1 MKFPSNTIAGTAP
14 RIVPERIREAR
25 EARGYTVERFAE
37 ELGVSRQSVGQ
48 YEAGQIVP
56 SAEVMSK
63 IIALTQQPPA
73 FFTEKRARSL
83 DGFGTPF
90 WRGLKRMNRAD
101 RARISRRLEWAWDIL
116 AYVEQYIDLPTVNL
130 PVLEWDWQVDSEDA
144 LERIAGIVRDHWALG
159 RGPIFHL
166 SAVLEANGVI
176 LIKESVY
183 CDDMDAVSRWQG
195 GRPFILC
202 SADRDELPRFNF
214 DLAHE
219 LGHLLLHNGVDVTT
233 DILGKIERQANYF
246 AGCFLL
252 PRETFAREV
261 ISTSVHYFLKLKE
274 RWRVSVAMMV
284 YRCKELGILNAN
296 QVSYMFRQLTAKG
309 MRKREPLDTAF
320 KTESPSVL
328 QAALDMLI
336 KNGVQSKS
344 DIREA
349 LNLNSNDI
357 EQLCGAP
364 SGYLGETVVPLRI
377 KSNFNSWC

>member
-1 MKFPSNTIAGTAP
+1 MPIPSHSMAGDAP

-25 EARGYTVERFAE
+25 EGRGYTVERFAD

-48 YEAGQIVP
+48 YESGQIKP

-63 IIALTQQPPA
+63 IIALTEQPPA
-73 FFTEKRARSL
+73 FFTVKRARTSE
-83 DGFGTPF
+83 GFGTPF
-90 WRGLKRMNRAD
+90 WRGLKRMNRPD
-101 RARISRRLEWAWDIL
+101 RARISRRLEWAWDIV
-116 AYVEQYIDLPTVNL
+116 AYIERFIDLPIISL
-130 PVLEWDWQVDSEDA
+130 PVLEWDWQADTEEA
-144 LERIAGIVRDHWALG
+144 LERIANTVRDHWSLG

-166 SAVLEANGVI
+166 AATLEANGVI
-176 LIKESVY
+176 LLKEPVQ
-183 CDDMDAVSRWQG
+183 CEDMDAVSRWQS

-219 LGHLLLHNGVDVTT
+219 LGHLLLHHGAEVTVDN
-233 DILGKIERQANYF
+233 LAKIERQANCF

-252 PRETFAREV
+252 PRETFSREV

-274 RWRVSVAMMV
+274 RWRVSVAAMV
-284 YRCKELGILNAN
+284 YRCKELGILNSN

-320 KTESPSVL
+320 RTEAPTIL
-328 QAALDMLI
+328 QAALNMLI
-336 KNGVQSKS
+336 ENGVQSKS

-349 LNLNSNDI
+349 LNLNSTDI
-357 EQLCGAP
+357 ESLCGVP
-364 SGYLGETVVPLRI
+364 SGYLGETVIQFQFRPSL
-377 KSNFNSWC
+377 KA

>member
-1 MKFPSNTIAGTAP
+1 MRVPSHTMAGTVP

-25 EARGYTVERFAE
+25 EAPGYTVERFAD

-48 YEAGQIVP
+48 YESGKIVP

-63 IIALTQQPPA
+63 IIALTEQPPS
-73 FFTEKRARSL
+73 FFTVKRARSS

-90 WRGLKRMNRAD
+90 WRGLKRMNRPD
-101 RARISRRLEWAWDIL
+101 RARISRRLEWAWDIV
-116 AYVEQYIDLPTVNL
+116 AYLERFIDLPAINL
-130 PVLEWDWQVDSEDA
+130 PVLEWDWQVDAEDA
-144 LERIAGIVRDHWALG
+144 LERIAGVVRDHWALG

-166 SAVLEANGVI
+166 SAILEANGVI
-176 LIKESVY
+176 LIKEPVY
-183 CDDMDAVSRWQG
+183 CEDMDAVSRWQS

-219 LGHLLLHNGVDVTT
+219 LGHLLLHNGVEVTSDNLT
-233 DILGKIERQANYF
+233 RIERQANYF

-274 RWRVSVAMMV
+274 RWRVSVAAMI
-284 YRCKELGILNAN
+284 YRCKELGILNPN

-320 KTESPSVL
+320 KTEAPTVLPHRHLRRRDVLCHRARPHDADAVEASKRFCKSVTLGQIL
-328 QAALDMLI
+328 QN
-336 KNGVQSKS
+336 NG
-344 DIREA
+344 I
-349 LNLNSNDI
+349 
-357 EQLCGAP
+357 GAEWP
-364 SGYLGETVVPLRI
+364 
-377 KSNFNSWC
+377 